1 MGQGSEEERHQLK
14 SSILK
19 REHREGALAPL
30 FERLERQPICEDEDL
45 GDRHLKD
52 LIEKLER
59 KDLISE
65 FEQLCQG
72 APHLRSFIKGFMVN
86 APFLRETMLRDVQRF
101 LRILNTPPEET
112 IAILLQDC
120 LNARPESEA
129 ALMQSLRLAKQEMAL
144 TVALADIA
152 GAWPLE
158 NVTGALTKFADASLT
173 ACLRFCLRELEVRG
187 KFIPVDHE
195 EPEKEAGF
203 FILAMGKHGAG
214 ELNYSSDIDLIVLY
228 DPERSRLIGGAEAPV
243 EFVRITRRLVK
254 LMNERTGDGY
264 VFRTDLRLR
273 PDPGATPLA
282 ISVPAALVYYESLG
296 QNWERAA
303 LIKARPCAGDIE
315 AGEIFLEEIRPFVW
329 RKYLDYAAISDV
341 HSIKRQIHAHK
352 GFSKITVAGHNVKLG
367 RGGIREVEFF
377 AQTQQLIAGGRNPQ
391 LRDRRTLITLERLAD
406 CGWIDQSAA
415 EDMEEAYRYLREV
428 EHRIQM
434 INDEQTHILPK
445 DEEALARVYH
455 LMGIRGRSEFADMI
469 RSKFEL
475 VQKHYS
481 GLFEHE
487 PDLATNLGNLVFTGD
502 DEDPNTLE
510 TLSQL
515 GFQRPVD
522 AIRTI
527 RQWHYGRY
535 PAVRAPK
542 SRERLTEFTPILL
555 DALART
561 ENADKALLTFDS
573 FLSKLPMGVQLFG
586 LLKSN
591 PHLFNLLTMV
601 MGNAP
606 RMAEIVSKRV
616 HVLDALLDPAFFG
629 GAPSAEQIETALAVT
644 LDQAGYYEEALDRAR
659 IFVQE
664 QQFLLGLRLITGTI
678 TAAELGQGLSTLADA
693 VLCQLLPRV
702 QQELEDAHGKIP
714 GAELALVAMGKLGGQ
729 EITCAS
735 DLDLILLYDF
745 PEDVV
750 QSDGKRPLAPS
761 QYYSRLTQRL
771 VSALTAPTAEGVL
784 YEVDF
789 RLRPSGNSGPLAT
802 RFASFKDYQSNDA
815 WTWEHMALTRARVIT
830 SSSPE
835 FAQQIDCAVSQLL
848 QDKRD
853 IAKLAHDVS
862 DMRARIQKEKPAK
875 SPWQIKGIP
884 GGLIDIE
891 FIAQFLQLAHGV
903 EHPEVLQA
911 RTEDALLKAR
921 DFGVLSEEDA
931 DTLIPALRNYED
943 LTQILKLAQTGHFDP
958 KTAPGGLLD
967 LLVNAGGE
975 PDFERLT
982 IYMQEQQIMVRRTF
996 EHLIGKVEEAE
1007 KTS

>member
-14 SSILK
+14 TSTLK
-19 REHREGALAPL
+19 RVHREGAPAPL
-30 FERLERQPICEDEDL
+30 LERLEKMPVCADDDL
-45 GDRHLKD
+45 GNQHLKD
-52 LIEKLER
+52 LIKKLER

-65 FEQLCQG
+65 FEQLCQRV
-72 APHLRSFIKGFMVN
+72 PHLRSFIKGFMVN
-86 APFLRETMLRDVQRF
+86 APFLRETMLRDVHRF

-120 LNARPESEA
+120 LIAKPQTEA
-129 ALMQSLRLAKQEMAL
+129 ELMQVLRLAKQEMAL
-144 TVALADIA
+144 TVALTDIA

-158 NVTGALTKFADASLT
+158 SVTGALTRFADTSLT
-173 ACLRFCLRELEVRG
+173 ACLRFCFRDLEAKG
-187 KFIPVDHE
+187 KFIPVDHD
-195 EPEKEAGF
+195 EPEKEAGY

-214 ELNYSSDIDLIVLY
+214 ELNYSSDIDLIIIY

-243 EFVRITRRLVK
+243 EFVRMTRRLVK

-352 GFSKITVAGHNVKLG
+352 GFGKITVAGHNVKLG

-391 LRDRRTLITLERLAD
+391 LRDRRTIITLERLAD
-406 CGWIDQSAA
+406 CGWIDQSAYV
-415 EDMEEAYRYLREV
+415 EMEEAYRYLREV

-445 DEEALARVYH
+445 DEEALTRVYH
-455 LMGIRGRSEFADMI
+455 LMGIRGRSEFATEI
-469 RSKFEL
+469 RARFET

-502 DEDPNTLE
+502 DEDPDTVE
-510 TLSQL
+510 TLMQL
-515 GFQRPVD
+515 GFHRPIE
-522 AIRTI
+522 AIKII

-555 DALART
+555 DALAKT

-591 PHLFNLLTMV
+591 PHLLNLLAMV

-606 RMAEIVSKRV
+606 RMAEIVSRRV
-616 HVLDALLDPAFFG
+616 HVLDALLEPAFFG
-629 GAPSAEQIETALAVT
+629 GAPTPEQVNAALATT
-644 LDQAGYYEEALDRAR
+644 LGQASYYEEALDRAR
-659 IFVQE
+659 IFAQE
-664 QQFLLGLRLITGTI
+664 QQFLLGLRLITSSI
-678 TAAELGQGLSTLADA
+678 SAAEMGQGLSTLADA
-693 VLCQLLPRV
+693 VLCQLLPLV
-702 QQELEDAHGKIP
+702 QKELEETHGKIS
-714 GAELALVAMGKLGGQ
+714 GADVALVAMGKLGGQ
-729 EITCAS
+729 EITCSS

-802 RFASFKDYQSNDA
+802 RFASFKDYQSKDA
-815 WTWEHMALTRARVIT
+815 WTWEHMALTRTRVIT
-830 SSSPE
+830 SSSVE
-835 FAQQIDCAVSQLL
+835 FSMQIDCAVSQLL
-848 QDKRD
+848 QEKREQ
-853 IAKLAHDVS
+853 KTLALEVC

-903 EHPEVLQA
+903 KHPEILQT
-911 RTEDALLKAR
+911 RTEDALIKAR
-921 DFGVLSEEDA
+921 DLGVLSEEDA
-931 DTLIPALRNYED
+931 ETLLPALRHYED
-943 LTQILKLAQTGHFDP
+943 LTQILKLALTGHFDP

-967 LLVNAGGE
+967 MLVDTGGE

-982 IYMQEQQIMVRRTF
+982 IYMQDQQAKVRETF
-996 EHLIGKVEEAE
+996 ERLLGKVEQIA
-1007 KTS
+1007 KAP

>member
-30 FERLERQPICEDEDL
+30 FERLERQPICADDDL
-45 GDRHLKD
+45 GNRHLKD

-72 APHLRSFIKGFMVN
+72 TPHLRSFIKGFMVN

-129 ALMQSLRLAKQEMAL
+129 ELMQSLRLAKQELAL

-173 ACLRFCLRELEVRG
+173 ACLRFCLRELETRG

-195 EPEKEAGF
+195 EPEKDAGY

-243 EFVRITRRLVK
+243 EFVRITRRIVK

-303 LIKARPCAGDIE
+303 LIKARPCAGDID

-415 EDMEEAYRYLREV
+415 EDMEAAYRYLREV

-445 DEEALARVYH
+445 DDEALARVYH
-455 LMGIRGRSEFADMI
+455 LMGIRGRSEFADEI
-469 RSKFEL
+469 RGKFEL

-487 PDLATNLGNLVFTGD
+487 PDLALNLGNLVFTGD

-510 TLSQL
+510 TLMQL

-542 SRERLTEFTPILL
+542 ARERLTEFTPILL

-561 ENADKALLTFDS
+561 ENADQALLTFDA

-629 GAPSAEQIETALAVT
+629 GAPTAEQIESALAVT

-702 QQELEDAHGKIP
+702 QQELEEAHGKIP

-802 RFASFKDYQSNDA
+802 RFVSFKDYQSNDA
-815 WTWEHMALTRARVIT
+815 WTWEHMALTRARVII
-830 SSSPE
+830 SSSLE
-835 FAQQIDCAVSQLL
+835 FAMQIDCAVSQLL
-848 QDKRD
+848 QEKRD
-853 IAKLAHDVS
+853 LKKLATDVC

-903 EHPEVLQA
+903 DHPEILQT

-921 DFGVLSEEDA
+921 DFGVLHEEDA